1 MKIIIPVAG
10 VGSRLR
16 PHTHVT
22 PKSLI
27 RVAGKPIIDYILS
40 QCLTLNFSE
49 IVFIIGH
56 LGDQIKNF
64 IKTHY
69 SFPMKFVRQTEFKGL
84 GHAIY
89 QARTLFAQ
97 DEDVVILL
105 GDIIFNAH
113 LSSIVGAKEN
123 MLGVMTVSDPRRF
136 GVVMTDDEGY
146 VTNLIE
152 KPENPLS
159 NIVIGGVYYFK
170 SAYALFEAI
179 NYLFEHTITT
189 KNEYQLTDAIKRL
202 MYSGEK
208 VRTFPISDWYDCG
221 EKDALLETN
230 EHLLKQ
236 TNLQVRIP
244 GSIIIPPVFIHES
257 VEVKHS
263 IIGPNVSISE
273 GCVIRNAIISHS
285 ILGSDATV
293 ENAILTRSLIGDNA
307 YFCEAPREMNIGPDS
322 EIASSR

>member
-40 QCLTLNFSE
+40 QCLTLNFSD
-49 IVFIIGH
+49 IIFIIGH
-56 LGDQIKNF
+56 LGDQIKSF
-64 IKTHY
+64 IKSHY
-69 SFPMKFVRQTEFKGL
+69 NFSMKFVRQTEFKGL

-89 QARTLFAQ
+89 QARNLFDQ

-113 LSSIVGAKEN
+113 LSSIVGTKDN
-123 MLGVMTVSDPRRF
+123 MIGVMEVTDPRRF
-136 GVVMTDDEGY
+136 GVVMQDENGY

-152 KPENPLS
+152 KPENPPS
-159 NIVIGGVYYFK
+159 NTVIGGVYYFK
-170 SAYALFEAI
+170 SAHALFEAI
-179 NYLFEHTITT
+179 RYLFDHDITT

-202 MYSGEK
+202 MYTGEK
-208 VRTFPISDWYDCG
+208 VKTFSISDWYDCG
-221 EKDALLETN
+221 EKEALLETN
-230 EHLLKQ
+230 EHLLKKV
-236 TNLQVRIP
+236 NLQVRIP
-244 GSIIIPPVFIHES
+244 GSIVIPPVYIHES
-257 VEVKHS
+257 VEITNS

-273 GCVIRNAIISHS
+273 GCVIKNAIISHS
-285 ILGSDATV
+285 IIGSDATV

-307 YFCEAPREMNIGPDS
+307 YLYEAPREMNIGPDS